1 MRNDQL
7 KYLKIRFAEAQRL
20 ARSRTY
26 DKHNQK
32 EPAHVKRAKAVVD
45 QWYRTSRQ
53 ARDRAIDACDR
64 TMAKFKEALL
74 FNDANKAL
82 EAVKAAEKYAASLK

>member
-7 KYLKIRFAEAQRL
+7 KYLKVRFAEAQRL
-20 ARSRTY
+20 ARSRAY
-26 DKHNQK
+26 DKHNKK

-45 QWYRTSRQ
+45 KWHSTTRRERQ
-53 ARDRAIDACDR
+53 IAVDACDR
-64 TMAKFKEALL
+64 TMARFKEALL
-74 FNDANKAL
+74 FHDANKAL